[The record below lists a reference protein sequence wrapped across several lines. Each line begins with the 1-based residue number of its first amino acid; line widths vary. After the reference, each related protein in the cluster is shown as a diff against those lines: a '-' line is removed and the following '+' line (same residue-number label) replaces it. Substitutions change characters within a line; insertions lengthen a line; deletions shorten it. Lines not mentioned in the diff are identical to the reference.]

1 MDVDGYQTRLTVERF
16 SAGLAQT
23 ASDAKTRLEAV
34 LTELSGMFTTFKAGD
49 IASASISSA
58 KGYYCYYTATYNDG
72 TKDYSMRG
80 RLVVVAHDKE
90 LFQIR
95 LTTPS
100 AWFSYYNHVY
110 RQLRQSFKFL

>member
-1 MDVDGYQTRLTVERF
+1 M
-16 SAGLAQT
+16 
-23 ASDAKTRLEAV
+23 

-95 LTTPS
+95 PDEPPARGSLII
-100 AWFSYYNHVY
+100 NHVY

>member
-1 MDVDGYQTRLTVERF
+1 MMAISFDIPYTWLLNPATNQETTIQFVEPKSERMDVDGYQTRLTVERF
-16 SAGLAQT
+16 SAGLTQT

-72 TKDYSMRG
+72 TKDYSMLRPSG
-80 RLVVVAHDKE
+80 RCRA
-90 LFQIR
+90 
-95 LTTPS
+95 
-100 AWFSYYNHVY
+100 
-110 RQLRQSFKFL
+110 